1 MEQYLVV
8 GAGYLGQNI
17 ANILNKECLVTVT
30 STTQSKA
37 EALGGVGTFQKKLN
51 AGAKGEKYDVLDN
64 QNGIVICIAPS
75 RGSSYEDVFI
85 KGVDALVEQLKTR
98 LRGRDLHL
106 TFISSTGV
114 YGNQGGC
121 IAYETLTPDFKDPT
135 ARILSSAEDKLLS
148 LENESTKV
156 CILRLGG
163 IYGPGRDM
171 ASWFKQVAG
180 QPVAMAGEH
189 ACAWV
194 HVEDAAEAVAFAY
207 RKKLSGVY
215 NVCDDWKYTRREIG
229 SLICDKEGLP
239 PILWNSEGF
248 EHQRNTDARVGNTK
262 IKRAGFKLKHE
273 SMIV

>member
-1 MEQYLVV
+1 MEQYLVI

-17 ANILNKECLVTVT
+17 ANVLNEECAVTVT

-37 EALGGVGTFQKKLN
+37 DALEGVGSYQKKLN
-51 AGAKGEKYDVLDN
+51 AGEKGAKYDALDN
-64 QNGIVICIAPS
+64 KDGICICIAPS

-85 KGVDALVEQLKTR
+85 KGVNAIVEELNSR

-114 YGNQGGC
+114 YGNQDGC

-135 ARILSSAEDKLLS
+135 ARILSSAEEKLLS

-163 IYGPGRDM
+163 IYGPGRDIPN
-171 ASWFKQVAG
+171 WFKSVAG

-194 HVEDAAEAVAFAY
+194 HVEDAAEAVAFAFQ
-207 RKKLSGVY
+207 KKLSGVF
-215 NVCDDWKYTRREIG
+215 NCVDDWKYTRREIG
-229 SLICDKEGLP
+229 SLICDREGLP
-239 PILWNSEGF
+239 PILWNAEGF
-248 EHQRNTDARVGNTK
+248 NQQRNTNARVGNNK
-262 IKRAGFKLKHE
+262 LKRRGFRFKHE
-273 SMIV
+273 SMLA